1 MPQKSPAKANS
12 EGSAKVIVFGVDN
25 VDWLPRAGWFPKNQA
40 DAARAAAK
48 QLHLYVVEVT
58 NGIAA
63 DLAAKIPEG
72 RVHVRGPGAVPTVRE
87 DLYEKVVAT
96 INGSGPAAI
105 ETWDAIKPGHLVIAH
120 ESLRD
125 GWWEAIVVE
134 RTGDK
139 VTLRWRE
146 YAGQPPFTVPVTAVA
161 LLNPTRP

>member
-1 MPQKSPAKANS
+1 MSQKPPAKPNS

-25 VDWLPRAGWFPKNQA
+25 VDWLPRAAWFSKSQA

-48 QLHLYVVEVT
+48 QLHLNVAEVT
-58 NGIAA
+58 NGIAT

-96 INGSGPAAI
+96 INGSGPTATD
-105 ETWDAIKPGHLVIAH
+105 TWDAIKPGHLVVAH

-125 GWWEAIVVE
+125 GWFEAIVTE

-146 YAGQPPFTVPVTAVA
+146 YGGQPTFTVPVTAVA
-161 LLNPTRP
+161 LLNPARP